1 MAENLNTLEINET
14 LKQLLSEVKGQKQ
27 ELNSLK
33 EEVRGTSVSVSSE
46 VKKLYVHVF
55 TPHKL
60 IFHTI

>member
-14 LKQLLSEVKGQKQ
+14 LKQFLSEVKRQKQ

-46 VKKLYVHVF
+46 VKKL
-55 TPHKL
+55 KKEKRA
-60 IFHTI
+60 

>member
-33 EEVRGTSVSVSSE
+33 EEVRGGTFE
-46 VKKLYVHVF
+46 
-55 TPHKL
+55 
-60 IFHTI
+60 